1 MYQEESIYNLVPK
14 EKILPEKDKRY
25 RSFYPPWIAP
35 TATTFNLN
43 NTSYPNIANMNGEVA
58 LPRGAHPTRGNWR
71 TFGLPEGGY
80 KQPPEKF
87 YKKGHQY
94 KTIPPPERIRSE
106 SEIKRPP
113 VPTLADKPIMG
124 LKSDKNYITANAVD
138 VILMAPKKKAKEEMD
153 YLHKKYYGQIPN
165 YLKKLKVEVEN
176 EYRTIR
182 EMQKRNEEED
192 AKRKKILTEEEVRQ
206 LREGLV
212 KKLEQLK
219 HSYGQIT
226 HKKEFDTLVT
236 KRKKEGLEK
245 QMEIIEQDLQ
255 RLNHQTVIVDLTR

>member
-25 RSFYPPWIAP
+25 RSFYPPWLHP

-43 NTSYPNIANMNGEVA
+43 NTSYPKVANMNGEVL
-58 LPRGAHPTRGNWR
+58 LPRGAHSTFGNWR
-71 TFGLPEGGY
+71 TFGLPEGSY
-80 KQPPEKF
+80 KQDPQNF

-106 SEIKRPP
+106 SEIRKPS

-138 VILMAPKKKAKEEMD
+138 AILMAPRKKAKEEFD
-153 YLHKKYYGQIPN
+153 YLKKKDYGKVPN
-165 YLKKLKVEVEN
+165 YLKKLKVDIEN
-176 EYRTIR
+176 EYKTIR
-182 EMQKRNEEED
+182 EMQIRNEEED
-192 AKRKKILTEEEVRQ
+192 AKRRKVLTKEEIETLRQ
-206 LREGLV
+206 GLI

-219 HSYGQIT
+219 YS
-226 HKKEFDTLVT
+226 
-236 KRKKEGLEK
+236 
-245 QMEIIEQDLQ
+245 
-255 RLNHQTVIVDLTR
+255 